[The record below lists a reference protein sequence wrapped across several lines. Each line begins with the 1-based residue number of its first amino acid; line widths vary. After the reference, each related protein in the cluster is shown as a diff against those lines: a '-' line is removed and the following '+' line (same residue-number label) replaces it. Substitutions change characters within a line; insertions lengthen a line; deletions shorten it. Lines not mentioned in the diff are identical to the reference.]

1 MTTESPRRDNLRP
14 DNSKPIMVRAKTVF
28 GLIRRSKGMILGMVI
43 VVAFLAIAL
52 AIYLAG
58 LFGIIL
64 TPYDPIRYQTAQLAP
79 PSLQHLFGT
88 DVLGRDVFS
97 RVLAATPTDMGVSL
111 AVITVAFIVG
121 GTIGAYAAFNG
132 GLLDE
137 ALMRFTDVFFA
148 LPGLVLAMVIAVIL
162 GPGIINMMFVL
173 MIIWWPV
180 YARLSRGET
189 LKVIH
194 HNFIE
199 AARLSGLGRLRILV
213 RHVLPNIFFILL
225 VYATLDVGTVVLV
238 FAGLSYLGLAVTP
251 PAPDWGQMVNS
262 SQDFLLSAP
271 WLPLF
276 PGLMIALGVI
286 GFSVL
291 GDGLRDVL
299 ELR

>member
-1 MTTESPRRDNLRP
+1 MALKPREIQ
-14 DNSKPIMVRAKTVF
+14 SKTV
-28 GLIRRSKGMILGMVI
+28 GRRARDVLHQVRKSKGMMVGFVI
-43 VVAFLAIAL
+43 VAAYLVIAIS
-52 AIYLAG
+52 IYVSNLVG
-58 LFGIIL
+58 VRI
-64 TPYDPIRYQTAQLAP
+64 TPYDPIRYQTAQFAP
-79 PSLQHLFGT
+79 PSMAHLFGT

-97 RVLAATPTDMGVSL
+97 RILAATPTDMGVSL
-111 AVITVAFIVG
+111 AVIATAFIFG
-121 GTIGAYAAFNG
+121 GTVGAYAAYNG
-132 GLLDE
+132 GILDE
-137 ALMRFTDVFFA
+137 ALMRLTDVFFA

-162 GPGIINMMFVL
+162 GPGTINMMFVL

-194 HNFIE
+194 QNFIE
-199 AARLSGLGRLRILV
+199 AARLSGLGKIKILI

-251 PAPDWGQMVNS
+251 PAPDWGQMVNAY
-262 SQDFLLSAP
+262 QDYLLSAP